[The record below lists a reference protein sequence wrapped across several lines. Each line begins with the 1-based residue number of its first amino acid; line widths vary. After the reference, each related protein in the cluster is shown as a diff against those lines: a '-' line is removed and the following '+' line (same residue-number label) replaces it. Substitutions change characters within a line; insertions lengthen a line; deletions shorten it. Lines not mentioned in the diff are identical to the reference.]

1 MSLTFPRAA
10 LFAGLRDAARR
21 PPPVVLAGPPGA
33 GKTSMLLRL
42 RDALRTEGGR
52 PVFLDVMGAA
62 SSPEH
67 FVRAALDALPADLDG
82 RAGVQRAE
90 AQRLLAAGRDEE
102 EAAVR
107 AVFAVW
113 ASAETAGGRPVVL
126 LLDEITEIRALA
138 YFPGLR
144 EIDEPGGAALR
155 ARRGPT
161 VLATSFPTAARR
173 YWPDLSVVAVP
184 PLTADEMRPELRAAG
199 LRTDPDVVL
208 RVTGGWPR
216 HVKVIV
222 DGLLAGRDVATAWSE
237 GMAPGGPL
245 EQACRHTYETL
256 LLRSRGYGMSKAVLG
271 AVAAEEGLNLTALVG
286 RLGRTPGAVRDYLGW
301 LLAVDALKATRKR
314 YAYVDTLVRVWVR
327 LYCRGVVPAADEI
340 AAAGREL
347 MDAAP
352 AAVTRAASDAGGD
365 VQPEPAPMP
374 PSRQEG
380 LIEID

>member
-10 LFAGLRDAARR
+10 LFAALRDAARR
-21 PPPVVLAGPPGA
+21 PPPVLLAGPPGA
-33 GKTSMLLRL
+33 GKTAMFVRL
-42 RDALRTEGGR
+42 RDALRAEGGW

-82 RAGVQRAE
+82 RAGAQRAE
-90 AQRLLAAGRDEE
+90 AQRLRAAGRDEE

-107 AVFAVW
+107 AVFALW
-113 ASAETAGGRPVVL
+113 ASVETAGGRPVVL
-126 LLDEITEIRALA
+126 LLDEVTEIRALA

-144 EIDEPGGAALR
+144 EVDEPFGAALR

-173 YWPDLSVVAVP
+173 HWPDLAVLAVP

-199 LRTDPDVVL
+199 LRTDPDLVL

-216 HVKVIV
+216 YARVIV

-314 YAYVDTLVRVWVR
+314 YVYVDALLRVWVR
-327 LYCRGVVPAADEI
+327 LYCRGVVPTTDEV

-347 MDAAP
+347 VAAAP
-352 AAVTRAASDAGGD
+352 ADTAPRSGAGRED
-365 VQPEPAPMP
+365 SERVMPPAPAA
-374 PSRQEG
+374 REEG